1 MQNRLNSNNVFKNVY
16 GIKLQD
22 FIVLTERISLL
33 DYIFKYIAFTGFLKL
48 GGLCY
53 LSREMKK
60 VLQYPSI
67 ACHWRQADE
76 DVLTKSPN
84 PLHEK
89 SFNTHSSA
97 ALFLSFTCQIRLATG
112 LERALDWRRL

>member
-60 VLQYPSI
+60 GITISI
-67 ACHWRQADE
+67 HC
-76 DVLTKSPN
+76 
-84 PLHEK
+84 
-89 SFNTHSSA
+89 
-97 ALFLSFTCQIRLATG
+97 LSLATS
-112 LERALDWRRL
+112 R